1 MDEAIRFSIDEKVGI
16 IELARPAKFNCLS
29 TRAWELLDGFR
40 RECESGAARAIV
52 IRAQGENF
60 CTGADLDEISAL
72 GDDALALSAFIRR
85 GHDALQALEQSPLP
99 VIAAVQG
106 LCLAGGLELMLAA
119 DVVFASRSARLGD
132 QHARYGLVPGWGG
145 SQRLPRTIGLR
156 RALDLMF
163 SARWL
168 SAEEALAM
176 GLVNHLAED
185 EALWHDAQDY
195 AAKLTLL
202 SRAGLAQMKRL
213 ARDGLALTPGAGLN
227 LEAEAATLHLASADA
242 AQGLAAFR
250 ERRKPQF
257 P

>member
-1 MDEAIRFSIDEKVGI
+1 M
-16 IELARPAKFNCLS
+16 
-29 TRAWELLDGFR
+29 
-40 RECESGAARAIV
+40 
-52 IRAQGENF
+52 IRAQGEHF
-60 CTGADLDEISAL
+60 CTGADLEEISAF
-72 GDDALALSAFIRR
+72 GDDALALRAFLSC
-85 GHDALQALEQSPLP
+85 GHQALRALEQSPLP

-119 DVVFASRSARLGD
+119 DVVIAARSARFGD

-156 RALDLMF
+156 RALELMF

-168 SAEEALAM
+168 SADEALAM

-185 EALWHDAQDY
+185 EALWHDAQEY
-195 AAKLTLL
+195 AAKLTHL

-213 ARDGLALTPGAGLN
+213 VRDGMALAPLAALN
-227 LEAEAATLHLASADA
+227 LEAEVAALHLASADVA
-242 AQGLAAFR
+242 EGLAAFR